1 MKPAAI
7 VTMEE
12 KFWCCYIN
20 FVMPAKPLALEF
32 SGGASR
38 AIPGI
43 EGLAVEEAGWLCHVK
58 FPMPRMG

>member
-1 MKPAAI
+1 MIKMKPAAI

-20 FVMPAKPLALEF
+20 FVMPAKPLALGF

-43 EGLAVEEAGWLCHVK
+43 EGFEAMVANCLCGSAAGWN
-58 FPMPRMG
+58 